1 MIMERIQYI
10 FKFLEMRQRFLIP
23 SQFDLVRSLKNY
35 FRAHGNLTPRQIENL
50 EEIKN
55 HIRFDVTAN

>member
-1 MIMERIQYI
+1 MERIQYI

-35 FRAHGNLTPRQIENL
+35 FRVHGNLTSRQLETL
-50 EEIKN
+50 EEIRKY
-55 HIRFDVTAN
+55 IRFDVTAN